1 MMVMKNI
8 LCTTAPLHRRFD
20 LKGSTQGRYTKK
32 TLKELKPTSILK
44 DLDLDLMFQVSGG
57 CGCVC
62 ERERVCV

>member
-57 CGCVC
+57 CGCV
-62 ERERVCV
+62 